1 MKVFLSDQTK
11 KLPKL
16 LSVFKKAVVMP
27 YDKKQLKEKVTVIDI
42 PNKYEIEELD
52 LNFFFDYK
60 IFPENIISAYC
71 QWNDENRSMQVGDT
85 IVQQAF
91 IPPNKVLSQKI
102 VFAVRVLQV
111 IKEPDRVG
119 YSYETLEG
127 HVEKGLS
134 TFIIEKLNSKL
145 IFKIHTFS
153 KPGSFLTKL
162 VGPIFSVPYQT
173 YCTKKCLSNVRK
185 KITAI

>member
-16 LSVFKKAVVMP
+16 LSVFKKTKVMS
-27 YDKKQLKEKVTVIDI
+27 YDKKELKEKVTIIDI
-42 PNKYEIEELD
+42 PNKHEIEELD
-52 LNFFFDYK
+52 LNFFFDYH
-60 IFPENIISAYC
+60 IFPDNIISAYC
-71 QWNDENRSMQVGDT
+71 QWNDENRSMQAGDT

-102 VFAVRVLQV
+102 VFAVRILQV

-127 HVEKGLS
+127 HVEKGVS
-134 TFIIEKLNSKL
+134 TFTIEKLNGKL

-153 KPGSFLTKL
+153 KPGSFLSKL
-162 VGPIFSVPYQT
+162 VGPIFTVPYQT
-173 YCTKKCLSNVRK
+173 YCTKKCLNISQ
-185 KITAI
+185 I